1 MSLFFLCLV
10 RLLIPLRHTHTQT
23 SIFTRDQAQLK
34 SIVIQPEIG
43 YTGLSLTQNT
53 VISHIFTR
61 TNINPYFTRSQ
72 TGMPCT
78 THYLHRNTQLK
89 EQNTHTH
96 THTHTLKDKDG
107 HLVTIKHVRDTKPGA
122 NTLNPLSLHK
132 ASSIVND
139 NALNA
144 FNCHQ
149 LDQEKNG
156 GKPS

>member
-10 RLLIPLRHTHTQT
+10 RLLIPLRHTHTNTQT
-23 SIFTRDQAQLK
+23 SIFTRAQAQLK

-72 TGMPCT
+72 TDMPCT

-96 THTHTLKDKDG
+96 THTLKDKDG
-107 HLVTIKHVRDTKPGA
+107 AFGLQLNMSETQTRGKH
-122 NTLNPLSLHK
+122 
-132 ASSIVND
+132 I
-139 NALNA
+139 
-144 FNCHQ
+144 
-149 LDQEKNG
+149 
-156 GKPS
+156 KPSSLT